1 MEFII
6 FLSVF
11 AGIALA
17 AGVWAGIQLYKSKH
31 VFWLIIFEPQIGA
44 DFHRLKYK
52 NNPRKSAPICG
63 SRENLSVT

>member
-44 DFHRLKYK
+44 DL
-52 NNPRKSAPICG
+52 PRIAHIIIII
-63 SRENLSVT
+63 

>member
-17 AGVWAGIQLYKSKH
+17 AGIWAGIQLYKSKH
-31 VFWLIIFEPQIGA
+31 AF
-44 DFHRLKYK
+44 
-52 NNPRKSAPICG
+52 
-63 SRENLSVT
+63 